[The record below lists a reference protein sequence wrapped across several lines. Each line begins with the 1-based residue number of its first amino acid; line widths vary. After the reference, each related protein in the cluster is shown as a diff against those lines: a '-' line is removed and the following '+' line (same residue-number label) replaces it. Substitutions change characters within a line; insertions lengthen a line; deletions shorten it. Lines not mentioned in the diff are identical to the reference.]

1 MIEILERIIPES
13 RRNRPMIQLKPEY
26 ITIHDTA
33 NSAIGADAEAHAK
46 YLFSDAAAS
55 RPVSWHYTVDD
66 KRAIHHIPDDEVAWH
81 AGDGRNG
88 PGNRKSLSIEICE
101 NVDGDRAIAEEN
113 AAELVA
119 LLMRIY
125 NIPLENVVQHNK
137 WTGKDC
143 PHILRHKVGGW
154 EHFITIIKM
163 KCVDLERGDSQKN
176 LNSRKIKLM
185 PEGREFEGY
194 TIGEKDFVEVRAIME
209 RLGYSVVWKPLVTEI
224 WLIGKFG
231 EVIMNKKED
240 K

>member
-1 MIEILERIIPES
+1 MLEILERIIPES

-33 NSAIGADAEAHAK
+33 NSANGADAEVHAK
-46 YLFSDAAAS
+46 YLLSDAAAS

-66 KRAIHHIPDDEVAWH
+66 KRAVHHIPDDEVAWH

-88 PGNRKSLSIEICE
+88 PGNRLSIGIEICE
-101 NVDGDRAIAEEN
+101 NADGDRPKAENN

-119 LLMRIY
+119 YLMNKY
-125 NIPLENVVQHNK
+125 NIPLGKVVQHANWINK
-137 WTGKDC
+137 NC
-143 PHILRHKVGGW
+143 PHILRARPDGWKNFLYKVYTYSKG
-154 EHFITIIKM
+154 
-163 KCVDLERGDSQKN
+163 GDSPKDIKP
-176 LNSRKIKLM
+176 RVIKLM
-185 PEGREFEGY
+185 PEGRGFEGY